1 MAPRG
6 ESRQELNPDLLTAA
20 LGKRSKTTYNT
31 KHQKTTPTGNV
42 QLQKAIVIS
51 GYRLLGSR

>member
-20 LGKRSKTTYNT
+20 LGKRSKTTYN
-31 KHQKTTPTGNV
+31 KKNSEDHANREI
-42 QLQKAIVIS
+42 QLQKHPE
-51 GYRLLGSR
+51 RQL